1 MQSSMTALCLY
12 GFLISECHRDQG
24 GQLMEGT
31 VASVAPQM
39 ARSKVLGRMGLQIPN
54 SSSEEGKYGFR
65 KSPSC
70 ILPAPWS
77 PQGCFH
83 IRVSHAHNT
92 EHVQPQVCALRT
104 RQAGPSPQALSAMG
118 MGPSEIWRVRSLLP
132 GRDADTQRDSH
143 L

>member
-24 GQLMEGT
+24 GQLIEGT

-39 ARSKVLGRMGLQIPN
+39 ARSKVLDRMGLQIPN

-83 IRVSHAHNT
+83 VRVSHAHNT

-104 RQAGPSPQALSAMG
+104 TFNTPDRPGPVL
-118 MGPSEIWRVRSLLP
+118 RHCLLWAW
-132 GRDADTQRDSH
+132 G
-143 L
+143 LLKLGG